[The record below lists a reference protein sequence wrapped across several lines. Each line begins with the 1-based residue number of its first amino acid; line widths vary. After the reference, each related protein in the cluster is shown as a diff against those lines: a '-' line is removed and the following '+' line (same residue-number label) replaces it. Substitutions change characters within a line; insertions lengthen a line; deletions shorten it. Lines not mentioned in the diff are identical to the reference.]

1 MPPSFESLVASG
13 HHIRKEEDFDPLKIA
28 ESAAI
33 FLRKQVSI
41 AWACCVLLRASE
53 AGLQVWNEMGSA
65 QLETYSHGRD
75 ND

>member
-13 HHIRKEEDFDPLKIA
+13 HHIRKGEDFDPLKIG

-53 AGLQVWNEMGSA
+53 AGL
-65 QLETYSHGRD
+65 LERNGFCAARD
-75 ND
+75 IFARPGQ